1 MKLLHTMLVQLVF
14 AIALVSLFHVCAMA
28 ACARV
33 FGIGVRRVAWG
44 IGPALFKLGR
54 LRISLLPLGG
64 HVSLTTL
71 AEARADTPDDSILE
85 LQTRW
90 KRVLLPLSGPLALL
104 VLGTGVLG
112 AAALHH
118 FSAAFA
124 QILGGAAGPFSDA
137 QTLLQEAGAWLARH
151 GLVAIIGIVACKMA
165 ALNLIP
171 YLGSNGLH
179 ALFGLFPPHA
189 AETTWGPRLS
199 RVLVILMFLV
209 FGGWLLAL
217 VVALGRML

>member
-1 MKLLHTMLVQLVF
+1 MLVQLVF
-14 AIALVSLFHVCAMA
+14 AITLVSLFHVCAMA
-28 ACARV
+28 ACARA

-54 LRISLLPLGG
+54 LRIHLLPLGG
-64 HVSLTTL
+64 HVSVTTL

-85 LQTRW
+85 LQPRW

-104 VLGTGVLG
+104 LLGSGVLG
-112 AAALHH
+112 VAALDH
-118 FSAAFA
+118 FGVAFG
-124 QILGGAAGPFSDA
+124 QILGGATAPFGDA
-137 QTLLQEAGAWLARH
+137 QTLLRDAGAWLAHH
-151 GLVAIIGIVACKMA
+151 GLVLVIGIVACKAA

-179 ALFGLFPPHA
+179 ALFGLLPPHA
-189 AETTWGPRLS
+189 AETTWGQRLS

-217 VVALGRML
+217 VVAFWRML